1 MFVGN
6 GKKGEE
12 IRGEEMEW
20 LLIIVLIIERGEKG
34 AMDWWKS
41 WKNDFHLIDSCIYT

>member
-20 LLIIVLIIERGEKG
+20 LLVILVLFKRGEKG
-34 AMDWWKS
+34 VMNWWKS